1 MTAINLI
8 RQFEFNA
15 MTMSR
20 LLADVTAEESLTH
33 VDAAGK
39 NLNWI
44 VGHLVTA
51 RAKLLAALGNE
62 PRWYGEMMAVYGG
75 KDTGTYS
82 DAAARP
88 LVDLQK
94 LFAETQNRFTETLP
108 KIAEKLN
115 DPCDALPHVKEGG
128 TLADRVGAFACHEA
142 YHIGQIALMRR
153 LLGKPGLF

>member
-1 MTAINLI
+1 MAAINLF

-15 MTMSR
+15 MTLSR

-44 VGHLVTA
+44 VGHLITA
-51 RAKLLAALGNE
+51 RAKLLTALGNE
-62 PRWYGEMMAVYGG
+62 PRWYGAMMAVYGG
-75 KDTGTYS
+75 QETGNYS
-82 DAAARP
+82 DAAAKSPAELRKMF
-88 LVDLQK
+88 D
-94 LFAETQNRFTETLP
+94 ETQAMLDVTLP
-108 KIAEKLN
+108 SIADKLG

-142 YHIGQIALMRR
+142 YHIGQIGLMRR